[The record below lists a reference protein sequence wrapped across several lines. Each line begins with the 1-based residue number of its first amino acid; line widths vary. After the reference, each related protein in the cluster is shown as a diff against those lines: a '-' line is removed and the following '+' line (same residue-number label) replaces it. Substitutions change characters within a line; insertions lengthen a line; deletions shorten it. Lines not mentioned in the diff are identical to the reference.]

1 MRAAAQ
7 EVVKAEVRQRA
18 RDAGAVGVRRGERGA
33 QLRAQGFLGALG
45 LRRDEPAHERARHGG
60 IDAVGVRCADGL
72 AEEQR
77 REVGRGE
84 RERRVRAR
92 EPRKVGVRP
101 HGHTQRLAQ
110 AQHARPVAPRLRDGD
125 DIVPRA
131 AEQVHRA
138 RAHEQGE
145 HAVAIVRHGQHRRA
159 AAGVQQALA
168 QAVRLHGQQEPG
180 ALEALLGIVRHER
193 MRRHRA
199 AERGGAQRHGK
210 RHGAHAAPIG
220 HKGRVA
226 AALGRERQ
234 QVELC
239 HEQAGF
245 GREGRVLGEDRAV
258 FRDEVVRGKDGALGR
273 FVRPGVG
280 VDIAAETARGRGAQQ
295 RAAVGG
301 LAGRLGRGRAVG
313 DHGRPGEAQPH
324 RRRHRRP
331 HILTQLHTEA
341 KRRHLR
347 AAEHQPRAE
356 RHLLPADGHA
366 AGAAVRCR
374 GREAALFREHVVI
387 RQPRFRHYTEDAPAV
402 QHGRAVIELATGAQR
417 HAEHDDG
424 VAVLRVR
431 ADVRERR
438 FGRVEQQRGQKQ
450 VAARVARHAQLR
462 QHEQGSA
469 RAVRLV
475 NARAASCRIAPGIG
489 HGHGDGRRRR
499 AQETVLHGHSS
510 LLGQYAQKA
519 HKKPTRPL
527 FNRPATRYNTIL

>member
-1 MRAAAQ
+1 
-7 EVVKAEVRQRA
+7 
-18 RDAGAVGVRRGERGA
+18 
-33 QLRAQGFLGALG
+33 
-45 LRRDEPAHERARHGG
+45 
-60 IDAVGVRCADGL
+60 
-72 AEEQR
+72 
-77 REVGRGE
+77 
-84 RERRVRAR
+84 
-92 EPRKVGVRP
+92 
-101 HGHTQRLAQ
+101 
-110 AQHARPVAPRLRDGD
+110 
-125 DIVPRA
+125 
-131 AEQVHRA
+131 
-138 RAHEQGE
+138 
-145 HAVAIVRHGQHRRA
+145 
-159 AAGVQQALA
+159 
-168 QAVRLHGQQEPG
+168 
-180 ALEALLGIVRHER
+180 

-199 AERGGAQRHGK
+199 AERCRAQRQGK
-210 RHGAHAAPIG
+210 RHGAHALPLR

-234 QVELC
+234 QVELR
-239 HEQAGF
+239 HEQAGL
-245 GREGRVLGEDRAV
+245 GRKRHVLGKDGPV

-313 DHGRPGEAQPH
+313 NHGRPGEAQPH

-341 KRRHLR
+341 KCRHLR

-356 RHLLPADGHA
+356 RHVLPADGHA

-374 GREAALFREHVVI
+374 GREAALFRKHVIV
-387 RQPRFRHYTEDAPAV
+387 RQPGFRHDAEDATAV
-402 QHGRAVIELATGAQR
+402 QHGRAVIELAPGAQR

-431 ADVRERR
+431 ADACERR
-438 FGRVEQQRGQKQ
+438 LGRIEQQRGQKQ
-450 VAARVARHAQLR
+450 VAAGVARHAQLR
-462 QHEQGSA
+462 QHEQ
-469 RAVRLV
+469 RRVCAVRLV
-475 NARAASCRIAPGIG
+475 DARADRSRVAPWIG

>member
-1 MRAAAQ
+1 MRAAAH

-45 LRRDEPAHERARHGG
+45 LGRDEPAHECARHGG
-60 IDAVGVRCADGL
+60 VDAVGIRRADGL
-72 AEEQR
+72 AQQQR
-77 REVGRGE
+77 REVRRGE
-84 RERRVRAR
+84 RERRVR
-92 EPRKVGVRP
+92 PRQPRVVGVRP
-101 HGHTQRLAQ
+101 HGHAQRLAQ
-110 AQHARPVAPRLRDGD
+110 AQHARPVALRLRDGE

-131 AEQVHRA
+131 AEQIHRA

-145 HAVAIVRHGQHRRA
+145 HAVAIVRHGQQGRP

-168 QAVRLHGQQEPG
+168 QTVRLHGQQELR
-180 ALEALLGIVRHER
+180 ALCALLGIVRHER

-199 AERGGAQRHGK
+199 GERGGAQRHGK
-210 RHGAHAAPIG
+210 RHDAHALPLR

-234 QVELC
+234 QVELR

-245 GREGRVLGEDRAV
+245 GRKGRVLGEDRAV
-258 FRDEVVRGKDGALGR
+258 FRDEVVRGKDGARRR

-280 VDIAAETARGRGAQQ
+280 VDIAAEAARAGGAQQ

-301 LAGRLGRGRAVG
+301 LAGCLGRGRAVG
-313 DHGRPGEAQPH
+313 DHGRPSETQPH
-324 RRRHRRP
+324 RRRHRGP
-331 HILTQLHTEA
+331 HVLAQLHAEA
-341 KRRHLR
+341 KHRHLR
-347 AAEHQPRAE
+347 AGEHQPRAE
-356 RHLLPADGHA
+356 RRVLPADGHA
-366 AGAAVRCR
+366 AGPAVRR
-374 GREAALFREHVVI
+374 NGGEAALFREHVVV
-387 RQPRFRHYTEDAPAV
+387 RQPRFRHDAEDAPAV
-402 QHGRAVIELATGAQR
+402 QHGRAVIELAPGAQR

-424 VAVLRVR
+424 VTVLRVG
-431 ADVRERR
+431 ADVHERF
-438 FGRVEQQRGQKQ
+438 FGRVEQQCGQKQ

-462 QHEQGSA
+462 QHEQGSVG
-469 RAVRLV
+469 AVRLV
-475 NARAASCRIAPGIG
+475 NARAAGCRVAPGIG

-519 HKKPTRPL
+519 RKKPPRPL
-527 FNRPATRYNTIL
+527 FNRPAARYNTI